1 MVTFRGQRI
10 LVVEDEPLMSSL
22 LVEMLC
28 SVGFEVAS
36 AMNVVEARQ
45 QVESF
50 DPDAVLLDISL
61 GAGPSGLDLG
71 YVLSRSRPDIALIF
85 LTKHPDGGSSGLQA
99 SDLPPG
105 CGFLRKDMV
114 RDTPYLLD
122 VIDAVLADRGTEV
135 HLSGEASDALLPL
148 TSKQQEVLRLMA
160 LGYTN
165 AALARLTN
173 AAESSIERWA
183 AGIFKALDIDTKG
196 DIHPRVEAV
205 RRFISSA
212 GLPERP

>member
-1 MVTFRGQRI
+1 MTVQGRRI

-85 LTKHPDGGSSGLQA
+85 LTKHPDGGSSGLQV

-114 RDTPYLLD
+114 RDTQYLLD
-122 VIDAVLADRGTEV
+122 AIDAVLADRGTEV
-135 HLSGEASDALLPL
+135 HLSGEGSDAFLPL
-148 TSKQQEVLRLMA
+148 TPKQHEVLRLMA

-165 AALARLTN
+165 AAVARLTN
-173 AAESSIERWA
+173 AAESSVERWA
-183 AGIFKALDIDTKG
+183 AGIFKALGIDTKG
-196 DIHPRVEAV
+196 DINPRVEAV